1 MPTDELTTEDTE
13 RAAALARLK
22 KRRDFH
28 GHVLA
33 YVLVNAAVWVIWA
46 TTGSGY
52 PWPAWLTGAWAIGLI
67 MNFWDVYVRKP
78 ITDADVQ
85 HEIDRLHPE
94 HPSTGSR

>member
-1 MPTDELTTEDTE
+1 MPTDKLITDDAD
-13 RAAALARLK
+13 RAEALARVK
-22 KRRDFH
+22 KRRDLN
-28 GHVLA
+28 GHVLV

-46 TTGSGY
+46 TTGSVY

-85 HEIDRLHPE
+85 HEIDRLHTQ
-94 HPSTGSR
+94 H